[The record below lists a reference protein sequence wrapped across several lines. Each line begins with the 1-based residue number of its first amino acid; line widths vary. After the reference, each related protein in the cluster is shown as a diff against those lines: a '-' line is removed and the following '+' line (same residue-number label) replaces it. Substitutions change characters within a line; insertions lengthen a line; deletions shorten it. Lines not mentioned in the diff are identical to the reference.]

1 MDSEHL
7 KSQVPA
13 MDALSL
19 MPISG
24 LTRRQLW
31 RHTLPHSVP
40 SPSFLWF
47 VRGNAR
53 LIIEGRAIGI
63 GPNVCVTLP
72 AQTAFAIEPG
82 AQTQATFVQIPTSG
96 LLPMPM
102 GVHLIRIND
111 ISTQGELSGLLDR
124 IAQGQTSDR
133 PEAKRATFARL
144 MLVSS
149 ILERLTGPDTAQTAQ
164 LASQKLSA
172 RFTREVEQC
181 YATGATLND
190 IGDMLG
196 VTPTHLT
203 RTFKTT
209 CGITAARY
217 LGDRLMHAARC
228 ALIDT
233 PNSAAEIA
241 RDLGFSSPAYF
252 SRAFLHHAGETPG
265 KFRNHQRPNT
275 HQSNA
280 ASGKIHPTQSDQP
293 TSIMT

>member
-1 MDSEHL
+1 MDIEHL

-24 LTRRQLW
+24 LTRRQVW

-40 SPSFLWF
+40 GPSFLWF

-82 AQTQATFVQIPTSG
+82 AQTQATFVQIPISP
-96 LLPMPM
+96 LLPMPE
-102 GVHLIRIND
+102 GVHLIRVND
-111 ISTQGELSGLLDR
+111 IGTQGELSGLLDR
-124 IAQGQTSDR
+124 IAKGQTSGG
-133 PEAKRATFARL
+133 PGSERAALARL

-149 ILERLTGPDTAQTAQ
+149 MLERLTGPDTAQTAQ
-164 LASQKLSA
+164 SASQKLSA

-181 YATGATLND
+181 YATGATLTD
-190 IGDMLG
+190 IGDMLD

-203 RTFKTT
+203 RTFKST
-209 CGITAARY
+209 CGMTAARY
-217 LGDRLMHAARC
+217 LGDRLMHAARSE
-228 ALIDT
+228 LIDT

-265 KFRNHQRPNT
+265 KFRNHNRSNT
-275 HQSNA
+275 HQSDA
-280 ASGKIHPTQSDQP
+280 ASGKIRPAQSDQRV
-293 TSIMT
+293 SLMT

>member
-1 MDSEHL
+1 MDIEYL

-13 MDALSL
+13 MNALSL

-24 LTRRQLW
+24 LTRRQVW

-40 SPSFLWF
+40 GPSFLWF

-82 AQTQATFVQIPTSG
+82 AQTQATFVQIPTSS
-96 LLPMPM
+96 LLPMPE
-102 GVHLIRIND
+102 GVHLIRVND
-111 ISTQGELSGLLDR
+111 IGTQGELSGLLDR
-124 IAQGQTSDR
+124 IAKGQTSGG
-133 PEAKRATFARL
+133 PGSERAALARL

-149 ILERLTGPDTAQTAQ
+149 MLERLTGPDTAQTAQ
-164 LASQKLSA
+164 SASQKLSA

-190 IGDMLG
+190 IGDMLD

-203 RTFKTT
+203 RTFKST
-209 CGITAARY
+209 CGMTAARY
-217 LGDRLMHAARC
+217 LGDRLMHAARSE
-228 ALIDT
+228 LIDT

-252 SRAFLHHAGETPG
+252 SRAFLHHAEETPG
-265 KFRNHQRPNT
+265 KFRNRNRPNT
-275 HQSNA
+275 HQSDA
-280 ASGKIHPTQSDQP
+280 ASGKIRPAQSDQRV
-293 TSIMT
+293 SLMT

>member
-1 MDSEHL
+1 MDIEHL

-13 MDALSL
+13 MDALSV

-24 LTRRQLW
+24 LTRRQVW

-40 SPSFLWF
+40 RPSFLWF

-82 AQTQATFVQIPTSG
+82 AQTQATFVQIPTSP
-96 LLPMPM
+96 LLPMPE
-102 GVHLIRIND
+102 GVHLIRVND
-111 ISTQGELSGLLDR
+111 IGTQGELSGLLDR
-124 IAQGQTSDR
+124 IAKGQTSGGLGS
-133 PEAKRATFARL
+133 ERAALARL

-149 ILERLTGPDTAQTAQ
+149 MLERLTGPDTAQTAQ
-164 LASQKLSA
+164 SASQKLSA

-203 RTFKTT
+203 RTFKST
-209 CGITAARY
+209 CGMTAARY
-217 LGDRLMHAARC
+217 LGDRLMHAARSE
-228 ALIDT
+228 LIDT

-265 KFRNHQRPNT
+265 KFRNHHRPNR
-275 HQSNA
+275 HQSDA
-280 ASGKIHPTQSDQP
+280 ASGKIRPAQSDQRV
-293 TSIMT
+293 SLMS

>member
-1 MDSEHL
+1 MDIEHL

-13 MDALSL
+13 MDALSV

-24 LTRRQLW
+24 LTRRQVW

-40 SPSFLWF
+40 RPSFLWF

-82 AQTQATFVQIPTSG
+82 AQTQATFVQIPTSP
-96 LLPMPM
+96 LLPMPK
-102 GVHLIRIND
+102 GVHLIRVND
-111 ISTQGELSGLLDR
+111 IGTQGELSGLLDR
-124 IAQGQTSDR
+124 IAKGQTSGGLGS
-133 PEAKRATFARL
+133 ERAALARL

-149 ILERLTGPDTAQTAQ
+149 MLERLTGPDTAQTAQ
-164 LASQKLSA
+164 SASQKLSA

-203 RTFKTT
+203 RTFKST
-209 CGITAARY
+209 CGMTAARY
-217 LGDRLMHAARC
+217 LGDRLMHAARSE
-228 ALIDT
+228 LIDT

-265 KFRNHQRPNT
+265 KFRNHHRPNR
-275 HQSNA
+275 HQSDA
-280 ASGKIHPTQSDQP
+280 ASGKIRPAQSDQRV
-293 TSIMT
+293 SLMS